1 MKKEKLIELGLSEA
15 QIRAVQDEMSREMQK
30 ARRGDGVK
38 RWEEERLA
46 LEQEAKSW
54 KEKAE
59 AAESI
64 WQKKL
69 QESRYEMSLSH
80 QLEKLGAKNHKAVRA
95 LICEEKLAVSED
107 GGVLGLAEQLE
118 QIKAENGYLFEEK
131 SVPQFIRFG
140 GAITG
145 ADEEKVRQIMGLADE
160 R

>member
-30 ARRGDGVK
+30 VRSKDGVK

-59 AAESI
+59 QAESI

-69 QESRYEMSLSH
+69 QESRYEM
-80 QLEKLGAKNHKAVRA
+80 
-95 LICEEKLAVSED
+95 
-107 GGVLGLAEQLE
+107 
-118 QIKAENGYLFEEK
+118 
-131 SVPQFIRFG
+131 
-140 GAITG
+140 
-145 ADEEKVRQIMGLADE
+145 
-160 R
+160 